1 MTTSAIIM
9 MILAILMFWGGLA
22 WSLVRLRNRPELPED

>member
-1 MTTSAIIM
+1 MSGSAIGM

-22 WSLVRLRNRPELPED
+22 WSIIRLHRRPELPED